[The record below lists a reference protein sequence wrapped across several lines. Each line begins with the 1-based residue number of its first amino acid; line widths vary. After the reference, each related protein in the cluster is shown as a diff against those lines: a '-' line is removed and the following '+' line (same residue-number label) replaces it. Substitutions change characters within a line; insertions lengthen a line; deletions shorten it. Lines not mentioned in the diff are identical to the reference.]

1 MSDNDF
7 ADLAQ
12 FKLAHVS
19 AATIGNHVDETFRY
33 EAIDRF
39 ARRCATELEGLDEQR
54 LINPTSGLQIQA
66 DDPNRFCCSTV
77 PRCPS
82 NEPPAQK
89 IVALTKF
96 CGPLKL
102 PYAKIGLGW
111 QLVTVLI

>member
-66 DDPNRFCCSTV
+66 DDPRADQVHSCIRLRNARRIRTLLDRLSGSTHV
-77 PRCPS
+77 Y
-82 NEPPAQK
+82 
-89 IVALTKF
+89 V
-96 CGPLKL
+96 
-102 PYAKIGLGW
+102 W
-111 QLVTVLI
+111 LVHLEVD